1 MDISLGRVLE
11 AARERRATL
20 TSEVA
25 GYMILLAAQ
34 QLGAERSVVSAE
46 TVVLDETGN
55 VRIRRDA
62 AASEADVETTLRRLL
77 GALIA
82 LCASPPPAIVAVA
95 ERASSD
101 DLRALVAEL
110 SAALIPINH
119 AAARR
124 ALARLYREA
133 RRARGH
139 VSVPPMAERAA
150 VPEAPIGLG
159 ELAAQALAAREP
171 TPEAP
176 EPTPLAADT
185 APSEPAELDI
195 DVEIEAESSPTPE
208 LVEEPLA
215 VSTEPELPLP
225 RRHEPAQQELP
236 QEELPLPVAAQEE
249 LPQEELPQEEL
260 PQEELP
266 QEELPL
272 PVAAQDEL
280 PLQEAA
286 QPEPAQDEL
295 LLQEAAQPELPLAE
309 VPAVGSPLAA
319 PLIVEASPPSPLD
332 MPLRVPRAR
341 WTESR
346 SDVDD
351 LLDEYLPDTRSIDRM
366 QRVLRDMIGLDV
378 RPSPAPRVDAAI
390 ASVPR

>member
-236 QEELPLPVAAQEE
+236 QEELPLPVAAQ
-249 LPQEELPQEEL
+249 
-260 PQEELP
+260 
-266 QEELPL
+266 
-272 PVAAQDEL
+272 DEL